1 MNDLQAPVL
10 LSLAMRNAQSR
21 IGVVFLISRLTFL
34 DFCRKSRESFPP
46 HGVPPAHGDFLMR
59 GCFAT
64 QGFRVLDRLGPRR
77 DSRMDRIGTI
87 ASLQLGST
95 IIIVMVDRGLTLWA
109 PQLVD
114 RHGVR

>member
-1 MNDLQAPVL
+1 
-10 LSLAMRNAQSR
+10 
-21 IGVVFLISRLTFL
+21 
-34 DFCRKSRESFPP
+34 
-46 HGVPPAHGDFLMR
+46 
-59 GCFAT
+59 
-64 QGFRVLDRLGPRR
+64 
-77 DSRMDRIGTI
+77 MDRIGTI